1 MRWSRPYRSS
11 DKHRLLFPTCMS
23 TRRNLGPEA
32 ASREWEPDYW
42 IPCHSC
48 NKPCEGSVSCCSS
61 LSIAPAFA
69 CCMVKDAVPR
79 QVVAVQVSGVS
90 DETLPHEHS
99 NSIVPGSLLV

>member
-1 MRWSRPYRSS
+1 MGT
-11 DKHRLLFPTCMS
+11 RLLDPVS
-23 TRRNLGPEA
+23 LLQQAVR
-32 ASREWEPDYW
+32 
-42 IPCHSC
+42 
-48 NKPCEGSVSCCSS
+48 GSVSCCSS

-69 CCMVKDAVPR
+69 CCMVKNAVPR